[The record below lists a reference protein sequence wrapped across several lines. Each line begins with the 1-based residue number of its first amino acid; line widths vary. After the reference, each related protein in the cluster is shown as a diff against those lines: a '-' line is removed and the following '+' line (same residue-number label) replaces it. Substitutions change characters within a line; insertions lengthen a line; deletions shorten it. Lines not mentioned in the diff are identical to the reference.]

1 MIKKLIVIEGPTAS
15 GKTALA
21 IVLATHFNTEIVSAD
36 SRQFYKEMSIG
47 TAKPSL
53 DEQAG
58 IVHHFIDS
66 HTIHDPLTSAAYER
80 EALAVLETI
89 FEKHDVAIL
98 VGGSGM
104 FIDALCN
111 GLDDIPANLAV
122 RAEWDER
129 LKTEG
134 IEALQKALQEVDPD
148 FYAQVDLQNPMR
160 IIRALEVFEL
170 TGKPFSTFKAF
181 TPKKR
186 FFEIQKFVIDLP
198 RETLYNRI
206 NQRVDNMIQQ
216 GLVEEAKSL
225 HPFKHIQ
232 ALNTVGYTELFAYFD
247 HTTDLE
253 TAIELIKR
261 NSRRY
266 AKRQLTWFRRDAS
279 AIWLDANE
287 LNEQVNEVISHLKP
301 TR

>member
-1 MIKKLIVIEGPTAS
+1 M
-15 GKTALA
+15 
-21 IVLATHFNTEIVSAD
+21 LATHFNTEIVSAD

-89 FEKHDVAIL
+89 FEKHDVVIL

-206 NQRVDNMIQQ
+206 NQRVDKMMEQ
-216 GLVEEAKSL
+216 GLLEEAKSL
-225 HPFKHIQ
+225 QPFKHIQ

-287 LNEQVNEVISHLKP
+287 MKEQLNEVISHLKL

>member
-1 MIKKLIVIEGPTAS
+1 MSIA
-15 GKTALA
+15 
-21 IVLATHFNTEIVSAD
+21 LATHFNTEIVSAD

-53 DEQAG
+53 DEQAN
-58 IVHHFIDS
+58 IPHHFIDS
-66 HTIHDPLTSAAYER
+66 HSIHEPLTSAVFER
-80 EALAVLETI
+80 EALAVLEMI
-89 FEKHDVAIL
+89 FTKNDVAIL

-111 GLDDIPANLAV
+111 GLDDIPADLEV
-122 RAEWDER
+122 RAQWDER
-129 LKTEG
+129 LKNEG
-134 IEALQKALQEVDPD
+134 IEVLQETLREVDPD

-160 IIRALEVFEL
+160 IIRALEVYQL
-170 TGKPFSTFKAF
+170 TGKPLSSFKAF

-206 NQRVDNMIQQ
+206 NQRVDHMIEQ
-216 GLVEEAKSL
+216 GLLEEAKSL
-225 HPFKHIQ
+225 QVFQHIQ

-247 HTTDLE
+247 HTIDLE

-266 AKRQLTWFRRDAS
+266 AKRQLTWFRRDTS
-279 AIWLDANE
+279 AIWLKATE
-287 LNEQVNEVISHLKP
+287 LSEQVNEVISHLKP
-301 TR
+301 AR

>member
-1 MIKKLIVIEGPTAS
+1 MSIA
-15 GKTALA
+15 
-21 IVLATHFNTEIVSAD
+21 LATHFHTEIVSAD

-53 DEQAG
+53 EEQAN
-58 IVHHFIDS
+58 IPHHFIDS
-66 HTIHDPLTSAAYER
+66 HSIHEPLTSAVFER

-89 FEKHDVAIL
+89 FAKHDVAIL

-111 GLDDIPANLAV
+111 GLDDIPADLSV
-122 RAEWDER
+122 RAQWDER
-129 LKTEG
+129 LKNEG
-134 IEALQKALQEVDPD
+134 IEVLQAALREVDPD

-160 IIRALEVFEL
+160 IIRALEVFQL
-170 TGKPFSTFKAF
+170 TGKPFSSFKAF

-206 NQRVDNMIQQ
+206 NQRVDKMMEQ
-216 GLVEEAKSL
+216 GLLEEAKSL
-225 HPFKHIQ
+225 QPFQHIQ

-247 HTTDLE
+247 HATDLE

-279 AIWLDANE
+279 AIWLKATE
-287 LNEQVNEVISHLKP
+287 LNEQVKEVISYLNQED
-301 TR
+301 